1 MLLFKFGNNPFRNN
15 IVYNINLKYYN
26 IVNKK
31 IYFWSFKMN
40 KTRIEWIDL
49 VRAIAILTVLYI
61 HSVDGIYIISS
72 DAIITM
78 TTFSRIFQFASL
90 FIGRIGVP
98 FFLMITGYLLV
109 DRVYDDQK
117 VRKFWNNNCKSLIIV
132 TILWSVIYAISLTFI
147 SNRYTQI
154 NTVEAGN
161 LFFSHM
167 WYMPMIIGMYLSMP
181 FVSNAVRSFDKKT
194 IFQAT
199 VIFSLLAFCIPFISL
214 LLDMEGIHNVTLQ
227 YCLGFSGGI
236 YGVYII
242 LGYLVKKE
250 MFKEV
255 SSKIFGIIAII
266 SFAFCLFFQ
275 YYAFIRGY
283 NFFLWYE
290 FPFILTGSFALFELV
305 SRMDSVRF
313 YSQVKILSKYSFAV
327 FLIHNLFRLP
337 LLPFIVTLPFA
348 EPVKAII
355 LWIILIIC
363 SYAAADIIYRIP
375 KFGKFLLYM
384 R

>member
-1 MLLFKFGNNPFRNN
+1 MT
-15 IVYNINLKYYN
+15 
-26 IVNKK
+26 
-31 IYFWSFKMN
+31 

-72 DAIITM
+72 DAILNLTM
-78 TTFSRIFQFASL
+78 ASRIFQFASL
-90 FIGRIGVP
+90 FFGRIGVP
-98 FFLMITGYLLV
+98 FFLMITGYLLL
-109 DRVYDDQK
+109 DRAYDDEK
-117 VRKFWNNNCKSLIIV
+117 VNRFWNNNCKTLIIV
-132 TILWSVIYAISLTFI
+132 TVIWAVVYAISLTVI
-147 SNRYTQI
+147 TNKYTQV
-154 NTVEAGN
+154 NPVEAGN

-181 FVSNAVRSFDKKT
+181 FVSNAIRSFDKKT

-199 VIFSLLAFCIPFISL
+199 IIFTLLAFCLPFISTI
-214 LLDMEGIHNVTLQ
+214 LDMEGIKIMAIQ

-242 LGYLVKKE
+242 LGYLVKKG

-255 SSKIFGIIAII
+255 SSKLLGVI
-266 SFAFCLFFQ
+266 SFISFMICLLFQ
-275 YYAFIRGY
+275 YYAFIKGY
-283 NFFLWYE
+283 DFFLWYE

-305 SRMDSVRF
+305 SRMKSVRF
-313 YSQVKILSKYSFAV
+313 YSQIKILSKYSFAV

-337 LLPFIVTLPFA
+337 LLPLVVLLPYA
-348 EPVKAII
+348 EPVKALILWVLLII
-355 LWIILIIC
+355 L
-363 SYAAADIIYRIP
+363 SYITAAIIYRIP
-375 KFGKFLLYM
+375 KFGKFILYM